1 MWLAYPGLFL
11 VLAGDAVRYSIGW
24 GGWSVVVVLVTLA
37 SIYALAVSKPVELI
51 RTMPTA
57 LVFLLGWMMLSLT
70 WSSYLGASFMM
81 TGLQISATLFALF
94 LASQFSWRQ
103 LLNILSNLI
112 RFILGTS
119 LVFELLASIIGPVI
133 PLFPNFEGDTVP
145 YAAYYWSQGLLFEG
159 GRIQGIVGNANL
171 LAFTA
176 VLGALLFLVEA
187 IVTSKKR
194 SIPVISLGLAILL
207 AVLSQSASMTLAVVI
222 IGFVAIIAI
231 LAEGRSRQVRHQI
244 YWGAGAIAG
253 LAVTSI
259 VINLSAVFD
268 VLGKSPDASGRFL
281 IWSEVWTLILQKPG
295 FGWGWIGYWVPGVAP
310 YEGLIVMNG
319 VPMYQAHNAYL
330 DIFMQLG
337 VVGLGLLVWLLVVTF
352 VRLWTVA
359 VRHTNPLYL
368 FPLFIFLV
376 ITAQSIS
383 ESRLLIEAGWVLLV
397 LLAVK
402 SAGPFAELEP
412 LGRTGKRSRL
422 AGNFRLRPRAR
433 I

>member
-1 MWLAYPGLFL
+1 LAYPGLFL
-11 VLAGDAVRYSIGW
+11 VLAGDAVRYSLGW
-24 GGWSVVVVLVTLA
+24 GGWSVVVVLLTLA

-51 RTMPTA
+51 RIMPTA
-57 LVFLLGWMMLSLT
+57 LVLLIGWMMLSLT

-81 TGLQISATLFALF
+81 MGLQISATLFALF

-119 LVFELLASIIGPVI
+119 LVFELLASITGPVV

-145 YAAYYWSQGLLFEG
+145 YAAYYWSQGNLFDG

-187 IVTSKKR
+187 IVTSQKR
-194 SIPVISLGLAILL
+194 LIPVISLGLAVLL

-222 IGFVAIIAI
+222 IGFAAIIAI

-244 YWGAGAIAG
+244 YWSAGAVLG
-253 LAVTSI
+253 LALFSI
-259 VINLSAVFD
+259 LINLSAVFD
-268 VLGKSPDASGRFL
+268 ILGKSPDASGRFF

-337 VVGLGLLVWLLVVTF
+337 VVGLGLLIWLLAVTF

-422 AGNFRLRPRAR
+422 LGNFRLRPRAR

>member
-1 MWLAYPGLFL
+1 
-11 VLAGDAVRYSIGW
+11 VLAGDAVRYSLGW
-24 GGWSVVVVLVTLA
+24 GGWSVVVVLLTLA

-51 RTMPTA
+51 RIMPTA
-57 LVFLLGWMMLSLT
+57 LVLLIGWMMLSLT

-81 TGLQISATLFALF
+81 MGLQISATLFALF

-119 LVFELLASIIGPVI
+119 LVFELLASITGPVV

-145 YAAYYWSQGLLFEG
+145 YAAYYWSQGNLFDG

-187 IVTSKKR
+187 IVTSQKR
-194 SIPVISLGLAILL
+194 LIPVISLGLAVLL

-222 IGFVAIIAI
+222 IGFAAIIAI

-244 YWGAGAIAG
+244 YWSAGAVLG
-253 LAVTSI
+253 LALFSI
-259 VINLSAVFD
+259 LINLSAVFD
-268 VLGKSPDASGRFL
+268 ILGKSPDASGRFF

-337 VVGLGLLVWLLVVTF
+337 VVGLGLLIWLLAVTF

-422 AGNFRLRPRAR
+422 LGNFRLRPRAR

>member
-1 MWLAYPGLFL
+1 
-11 VLAGDAVRYSIGW
+11 VLAGDAVRYSLGW
-24 GGWSVVVVLVTLA
+24 GGWSVVVVLLTLA
-37 SIYALAVSKPVELI
+37 SIYALAVSKPVELVRI
-51 RTMPTA
+51 MPTP
-57 LVFLLGWMMLSLT
+57 LVLLLGWMMLSLT

-81 TGLQISATLFALF
+81 MGLQISATLFALF

-112 RFILGTS
+112 RFILLTS
-119 LVFELLASIIGPVI
+119 LVFELLASITGPVV

-145 YAAYYWSQGLLFEG
+145 YAAYYWSQGNLFDG

-187 IVTSKKR
+187 IVTSQKR
-194 SIPVISLGLAILL
+194 LIPVISLGLAVLL

-222 IGFVAIIAI
+222 IGFAAIIAI
-231 LAEGRSRQVRHQI
+231 LAEGRSRQVRHKI
-244 YWGAGAIAG
+244 YWSAGAVLG
-253 LAVTSI
+253 LALFSI
-259 VINLSAVFD
+259 LINLSAVFD
-268 VLGKSPDASGRFL
+268 ILGKSPDASGRFF

-337 VVGLGLLVWLLVVTF
+337 VVGLCLLIWLLAVTF

-422 AGNFRLRPRAR
+422 LGNFRLRPRAR

>member
-1 MWLAYPGLFL
+1 
-11 VLAGDAVRYSIGW
+11 
-24 GGWSVVVVLVTLA
+24 VVVLLTLA

-51 RTMPTA
+51 RIMPTA
-57 LVFLLGWMMLSLT
+57 LVLLIGWMMLSLT

-81 TGLQISATLFALF
+81 MGLQISATLFALF

-119 LVFELLASIIGPVI
+119 LVFELLASITGPVV

-145 YAAYYWSQGLLFEG
+145 YAAYYWSQGNLFDG

-187 IVTSKKR
+187 IVTSQKR
-194 SIPVISLGLAILL
+194 LIPVISLGLAVLL

-222 IGFVAIIAI
+222 IGFAAIIAI

-244 YWGAGAIAG
+244 YWSAGAVLG
-253 LAVTSI
+253 LALFSI
-259 VINLSAVFD
+259 LINLSAVFD
-268 VLGKSPDASGRFL
+268 ILGKSPDASGRFF

-337 VVGLGLLVWLLVVTF
+337 VVGLGLLIWLLAVTF

-422 AGNFRLRPRAR
+422 LGNFRLRPRAR